1 MEEDKQIEEL
11 GFPILIE
18 KKLIEAGINKVSDLV
33 NLSHEELKNINGIG
47 QQNYIRIKVK
57 MYSLG
62 YRLKDDSPDLDLQ
75 KQIEIEKLR
84 WEYLKSAKKLRQLNG
99 LKGKLA
105 IEIKNLDKAKDDIKK
120 EIHKYN
126 EILLLIK
133 QSTKELKNTSE
144 VRFIRRANNELSRT
158 LERREKEI
166 AKRNSTI
173 RRIDEKTKEINER
186 RNEIQNIINDEEEER

>member
-1 MEEDKQIEEL
+1 M
-11 GFPILIE
+11 
-18 KKLIEAGINKVSDLV
+18 
-33 NLSHEELKNINGIG
+33 
-47 QQNYIRIKVK
+47 
-57 MYSLG
+57 
-62 YRLKDDSPDLDLQ
+62 
-75 KQIEIEKLR
+75 
-84 WEYLKSAKKLRQLNG
+84 
-99 LKGKLA
+99 KGKLA